1 MCLFLKFICYDS
13 GAHVYICGDAR
24 YMAKDVH
31 EALRLAIA
39 GDVGELFIIIII
51 ILVRKT
57 NVHLVLNIFSNR
69 KNPIQ
74 NN

>member
-39 GDVGELFIIIII
+39 GDVGELFIL
-51 ILVRKT
+51 ILILKT
-57 NVHLVLNIFSNR
+57 GVHLVLNIFSNR